1 MSFQGFN
8 QSRERDFKIMCNFA
22 LLLAS
27 KLAKLTEDLSSSFFI
42 MKMKLRTNLKTKR
55 QVGHT

>member
-1 MSFQGFN
+1 MSFQDFN
-8 QSRERDFKIMCNFA
+8 QSQERDFKIMCNFA

-42 MKMKLRTNLKTKR
+42 MKMK
-55 QVGHT
+55 